1 MEISNSTRIDNLNI
15 DLENQLDALNSTLT
29 ESLNTDLENQLD
41 ALNSTWIESL
51 NTDLENKMD
60 FWVRVTWDSVFSF
73 SVLLAVV
80 GNSAMLLIIAGN
92 NF

>member
-15 DLENQLDALNSTLT
+15 
-29 ESLNTDLENQLD
+29 DLENQLD

-92 NF
+92 NI